1 MSITNNG
8 GKWKARKKQHP
19 NSLPVANNRLN
30 QGWSS
35 YQNKPNKQKK
45 KKKIPEARAEEKNK
59 TILYF
64 LAPDQT
70 LHPNPRHP
78 ALRRNPSLPTTHPIC
93 MTFTNPPG
101 ELLTTNLHVMDTK
114 TQQIIYHPN
123 LPYLP
128 YRACQAPLPNQ
139 RASPSRASWFTHHT
153 TTGRHGFGDGI
164 RNTGRETSSSTTKMK
179 GF

>member
-35 YQNKPNKQKK
+35 YRNKPNKPKKSPQGLVQKK
-45 KKKIPEARAEEKNK
+45 KKKPIF
-59 TILYF
+59 F
-64 LAPDQT
+64 LAPYQT
-70 LHPNPRHP
+70 RHPNPRHP
-78 ALRRNPSLPTTHPIC
+78 APRRNPSLPTTHPIC

-128 YRACQAPLPNQ
+128 YRACQAPLPINARAPPVPRGLPTTQQ
-139 RASPSRASWFTHHT
+139 RVD
-153 TTGRHGFGDGI
+153 TGSETGSGTRDG
-164 RNTGRETSSSTTKMK
+164 RQAAAGRE
-179 GF
+179 